1 MSARFVKKKSRKEGK
16 GMKNTNKKLNMMF
29 LYAIG
34 IVALACAFLALLLNF
49 SSVKAFVLALLLAF
63 KPIVYALLF
72 VFCVGG
78 MVNTYYAFFEKR
90 IVRGKRTALCA
101 KVISVVL
108 GYVTFLMIIA
118 ALLIIVVLPLIN
130 SYSDILNRIPSYL
143 GGAVQWLEQTISS
156 IPILSGQ
163 SDKIME
169 YIGESLD
176 FSYDSIRQYLPVAMD
191 MLNNLLSEMSS
202 ILIGLI
208 ISIYIICSRAYISKI
223 RERLVGAFLS
233 DDSAERVHLG
243 LVRIYGFFA
252 DFFSGRLLYS
262 LIIGIVFYIVLWI
275 MDIPLYSFISI
286 MIGVLVFVPVVGT
299 MLAALISTFFVFI
312 TSYNLVLWF
321 FCVFVVILLAG
332 YLVLQ
337 RYIVKPSVRTT
348 VTASLISVLVLS
360 GLFGTVGA
368 ILAIPVYLSA
378 KMFFG
383 HLLVSLERK
392 RAAKV
397 SESDDDE
404 LDDVFDD
411 E

>member
-1 MSARFVKKKSRKEGK
+1 
-16 GMKNTNKKLNMMF
+16 MF

-34 IVALACAFLALLLNF
+34 IVAAACAFLALLLNF
-49 SSVKAFVLALLLAF
+49 SSVKAFLLALLLAF

-78 MVNTYYAFFEKR
+78 IVNTYYSFFEKR
-90 IVRGKRTALCA
+90 IVKGRRTALCA
-101 KVISVVL
+101 KIISVAL
-108 GYVTFLMIIA
+108 GYITFLMIIA

-130 SYSDILNRIPSYL
+130 SYYDILNRIPSYL

-163 SDKIME
+163 SGKIME
-169 YIGESLD
+169 YIGESLN
-176 FSYDSIRQYLPVAMD
+176 FSYDSIRHYLPAVME
-191 MLNNLLSEMSS
+191 MLNTLLSEMSS
-202 ILIGLI
+202 ITLGLI
-208 ISIYIICSRAYISKI
+208 ISIYIICSRAYISKV
-223 RERLVGAFLS
+223 RDRLVGAFLS
-233 DDSAERVHLG
+233 DEAAERAHIG
-243 LVRIYGFFA
+243 MIRIYGYFA

-262 LIIGIVFYIVLWI
+262 LIVGIVFYIVLWI

-299 MLAALISTFFVFI
+299 LLAALISTFFVFI

-332 YLVLQ
+332 YLVLG
-337 RYIVKPSVRTT
+337 RYIIKPNVRTT
-348 VTASLISVLVLS
+348 VTSSLISVLVLS

-368 ILAIPVYLSA
+368 ILAVPIYLSA
-378 KMFFG
+378 KMIFG
-383 HLLVSLERK
+383 DLLVSLEKK
-392 RAAKV
+392 RDAKS
-397 SESDDDE
+397 SETQDDDADG
-404 LDDVFDD
+404 LFDD